1 MAGRPPLLAGDKLN
15 LERVSCIL
23 VDDSQQCLDILGTVC
38 TGFGLR
44 NFTKCQS
51 VDEAKHA
58 LTSAVFDLM
67 LTDANMPGESGYDLI
82 AWLRRHGSEANRY
95 IPVIIVTGHTRVS
108 QIARARDCGAHFI
121 VAKPIVPKTILER
134 IFWVAK
140 DERPFIECPGYIGPD
155 RRFKREGPPPGMA
168 GRRAEDLPIEVGDAT
183 SPNMSQEEINLL
195 MKPSKVKV

>member
-1 MAGRPPLLAGDKLN
+1 VAGRPPLLAGDKLN
-15 LERVSCIL
+15 LEKVSCLL

-51 VDEAKHA
+51 ADEAKQA
-58 LTSAVFDLM
+58 LSNSAFDLM
-67 LTDANMPGESGYDLI
+67 LTDANMPGENGYQLI
-82 AWLRRHGSEANRY
+82 EWLRRHASETNRY

-140 DERPFIECPGYIGPD
+140 DERAFIECASYIGPD
-155 RRFKREGPPPGMA
+155 RRFKREGPPPGMR
-168 GRRAEDLPIEVGDAT
+168 GRRAEDLPIEVGEARQ
-183 SPNMSQEEINLL
+183 PNMSQDDINLL
-195 MKPSKVKV
+195 MKPSKVRM